1 MNDMNELVY
10 KYTNLDKVTTKKHYT
25 NFKDS
30 NIWKNC
36 EEYAHW
42 MCVNRSGLY
51 QPLQSFPCV
60 PLRSPR
66 WLFAYFGAIIRLC

>member
-1 MNDMNELVY
+1 MIFRAEKINTIIKEMNDMNELVY

-36 EEYAHW
+36 EEYAH
-42 MCVNRSGLY
+42 
-51 QPLQSFPCV
+51 
-60 PLRSPR
+60 
-66 WLFAYFGAIIRLC
+66 